1 MRNAASEFQI
11 VSLFKMSFIC
21 IRIKKH
27 FHINGFALSLALKQR
42 LGATRKWPVAL
53 LSLFLCPS
61 LSLLYSK
68 FVDMTINLSLI
79 L

>member
-42 LGATRKWPVAL
+42 LGATRKWPVDI
-53 LSLFLCPS
+53 LFF
-61 LSLLYSK
+61 K
-68 FVDMTINLSLI
+68 NDEKRARFGGRKVGR
-79 L
+79 

>member
-11 VSLFKMSFIC
+11 VSLFKMSFIS

-42 LGATRKWPVAL
+42 LGATRKWPVAI
-53 LSLFLCPS
+53 LF
-61 LSLLYSK
+61 
-68 FVDMTINLSLI
+68 
-79 L
+79 

>member
-42 LGATRKWPVAL
+42 LGATRKWPVDI
-53 LSLFLCPS
+53 LFL
-61 LSLLYSK
+61 K
-68 FVDMTINLSLI
+68 NDEKRARFGGRKVGR
-79 L
+79 